1 MKNEKLIPRPTEWVE
16 TSESKPTL
24 QSRKS
29 DSMSLKNYFENA
41 KYVCGFTHN

>member
-1 MKNEKLIPRPTEWVE
+1 MKNEKLIPRTTTQVE
-16 TSESKPTL
+16 TSEPKPAL

-41 KYVCGFTHN
+41 KYICGFTHN

>member
-29 DSMSLKNYFENA
+29 DSVNLKNYFANA
-41 KYVCGFTHN
+41 KYICGFHS